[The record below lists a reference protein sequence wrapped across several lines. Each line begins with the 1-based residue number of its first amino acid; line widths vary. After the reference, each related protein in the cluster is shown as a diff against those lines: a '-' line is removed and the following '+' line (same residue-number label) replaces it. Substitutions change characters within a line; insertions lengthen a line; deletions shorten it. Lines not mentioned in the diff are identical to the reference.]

1 MFFIFLNRFVGCIK
15 DLRYGSGSL
24 AAVPVKKVYKVGSVA
39 FECADKCSDNKC
51 LNKGRCVNQFV
62 KSKCDCFGTGYQGET
77 CKQRECH
84 NS

>member
-1 MFFIFLNRFVGCIK
+1 M
-15 DLRYGSGSL
+15 
-24 AAVPVKKVYKVGSVA
+24 YKVGSVA